1 MEAFR
6 KYLDAHGVNQQ
17 FLARELNISYQ
28 ALYVKLKGNGN
39 FSIKQALKIKD
50 VLRLTWDEFVEFFG

>member
-1 MEAFR
+1 MALKE
-6 KYLDAHGVNQQ
+6 YLEEHGVNQQ
-17 FLARELNISYQ
+17 ALARELNISYQ

-50 VLRLTWDEFVEFFG
+50 FLRLTWDEFVAFFG